1 MCVFIMGFMIEILI
15 KIDKGLNFV
24 QLNLTNHLYKKFDHF
39 IYYKLL
45 KFNKM
50 IKISKVDVALWNDW
64 NDKNY

>member
-1 MCVFIMGFMIEILI
+1 MGFMIEILI

-50 IKISKVDVALWNDW
+50 IKISKVDVAL
-64 NDKNY
+64 